1 MDAEKRKL
9 MSQNARLRARVS
21 ELEARIEALSAAL
34 EESRRAGKRQ
44 AAPFRKKPPKAKPKK
59 AGRKSGEDH
68 GRHAHR
74 AVPERID
81 ETHEAPLPQRCP
93 HCDSLDLHEVE
104 VAPQYQ
110 SEIETRV
117 VHRRFNVHVGCCQA
131 CGARVQGR
139 HPLQTSD
146 ALGAAG
152 RQLGAKVHALLTVLN
167 KQLGLSHGKCRSLL
181 ETAFGLKIARSTSG
195 RSILRTSQRCEGACE
210 EIRLAVRGS
219 PQVTPDE
226 TGWRVGGKN
235 AWLHVL
241 VGRDATYY
249 EIGRRGHQIAEQL
262 LGIDWGGVLVHDGWS
277 PYDRFLAATHQQC
290 NAHALRR
297 AHELLETA
305 LGGGARFPRA
315 VRNLFHHALAW
326 RDRYRDVVSQRS
338 RERAYQRFTT
348 RLEHLVWRDKTN
360 AANHRFARHLEK
372 HLYEWFWYLTD
383 PAVDATNWRAEQ
395 AIRPAVVNRK
405 VWGGNRTWI
414 GARAQAILAS
424 ILTTCTQRAQDE
436 LDYLIHTLQSP
447 APLPL
452 PTAAR

>member
-1 MDAEKRKL
+1 MDAEKQEL
-9 MSQNARLRARVS
+9 IAQNARLRARIG
-21 ELEARIEALSAAL
+21 ELEAHVEKLAAAL
-34 EESRRAGKRQ
+34 EEARRAGKRQ
-44 AAPFRKKPPKAKPKK
+44 AAPFRKKSPKAKPKK
-59 AGRKSGEDH
+59 PGRKSGEDH

-81 ETHEAPLPQRCP
+81 ETHEAPLPESCP
-93 HCDSLDLHEVE
+93 HCNARDLREVE
-104 VAPQYQ
+104 VVPQYQ
-110 SEIETRV
+110 SEIETRL
-117 VHRRFNVHVGCCQA
+117 VHRQFNVHVGCCQA

-139 HPLQTSD
+139 QQLQTSD

-152 RQLGAKVHALLTVLN
+152 RQLGAQVHALLAVLN

-195 RSILRTSQRCEGACE
+195 RSILRTAQRCERAHE

-249 EIGRRGHQIAEQL
+249 EIGRRGHEVAQRV
-262 LGIDWGGVLVHDGWS
+262 LGIDFSGVLVHDGWS

-297 AHELLETA
+297 AHDLLETA
-305 LGGGARFPRA
+305 LGPARQFPRA
-315 VRNLFHHALAW
+315 VRDLFRDALAW
-326 RDRYRDVVSQRS
+326 RDRYRDRVLQRS
-338 RERAYQRFTT
+338 RERAYQRYTASLE
-348 RLEHLVWRDKTN
+348 RLVARDKTDV
-360 AANHRFARHLEK
+360 ANQRFTKHLRK
-372 HLYEWFWYLTD
+372 HLYAWFWYLNGPT
-383 PAVDATNWRAEQ
+383 VDATNWRAEQ

-414 GARAQAILAS
+414 GARAQTMLTS
-424 ILTTCTQRAQDE
+424 VLTTCRQRTHNS

-447 APLPL
+447 TQIPLP
-452 PTAAR
+452 AER